1 MKQTVTFYTFQ
12 DAFRIRPEN
21 FSHSGL
27 QALWEHLTEWEEDTG
42 EELELD
48 PIAFCCDFTEDS
60 ARDISE
66 NYGIDI
72 SGIEDEEGIEDAVKE
87 YLLTEGHYI
96 AETERGFLYRV
107 H

>member
-1 MKQTVTFYTFQ
+1 MKQTVTFYTFT

-21 FSHSGL
+21 FSYEAL
-27 QALWEHLTEWEEDTG
+27 QALWEHLKEWEEDTG

-48 PIAFCCDFTEDS
+48 PIAFCCDFAEDT
-60 ARDISE
+60 AQDIAQ

-72 SGIEDEEGIEDAVKE
+72 SEAEDEEGIEDAVKE
-87 YLLTEGHYI
+87 YLLTEGHFI
-96 AETERGFLYRV
+96 AETERGFLYRS